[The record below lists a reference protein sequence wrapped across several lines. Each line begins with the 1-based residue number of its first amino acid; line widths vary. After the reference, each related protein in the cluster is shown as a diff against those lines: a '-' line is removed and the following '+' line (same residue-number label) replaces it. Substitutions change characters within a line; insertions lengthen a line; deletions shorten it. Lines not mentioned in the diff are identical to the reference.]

1 MEFEKIALSALLCKF
16 PLEGLGAIIAQAEG
30 DAREADKSFF
40 NDFRKVAR
48 WENAAFT
55 ESEMEALE
63 RLLED
68 DWLKSGDGWTDKK
81 PAITRIGWMLLKFS
95 NQLLAVGEG
104 DYPVVRF
111 EQLLR
116 WRRLSLLVGE
126 DLLSTA
132 FMAGCSS
139 QIDDD
144 VPGHLDW
151 PDVLRH
157 DDKDINTL
165 LKQGV
170 ADVHSHFF
178 ASGNIFEINW
188 INLMN
193 RISGITQMNEDEYL
207 QFPDIGLKGNN
218 RYYSYRN
225 IIIAAAFLRY
235 NLYKLLDNPNDEKIV
250 DSLRESLSFL
260 SDWSYCAL
268 NQSRMQAAIN
278 AEKFVAVKDNNR
290 VAIDYALNKN
300 YESPFGVL
308 CGERALLYR
317 YFKGLFRYNRYLQIA
332 SPYFYLYLL
341 IKSKIRKEFI
351 ETNGLKGFKN
361 FQTYQKRKRIFVR
374 KTNEQVR
381 YNRYIVQSSL
391 AVSDNHYLESR
402 ISPDDVKTLWKS
414 NLEQSLF
421 WGRKSVAAFND
432 RLSIVVHFI
441 KSNYKSKEE
450 VEGEVRYSKTRL
462 KAKAAMNQLLRDVA
476 SSRNVERVVGID
488 AAGDELQ
495 CRPEIFAHVFR
506 YARSQGLCNQTYHV
520 GEDFY
525 DLVDGLRAIDECIRF
540 MEFDKKCRLG
550 HVLALG
556 INAEEYY
563 KTRQFR
569 MILPKQNYLD
579 NLIWLYQTIRK
590 YDVAVPQSLLLFIEE
605 KAYELYSQVGYQ
617 QAFNIQSYWHSML
630 LRGNELDS
638 VSEETDDLQ
647 MSAWEKT
654 ACCKAEEVRVASRDK
669 QARSLFRQYLT
680 ESSVKKN
687 GEISVSEKW
696 MHSIA
701 EVLTHIQDKMIEDI
715 AKRKIAVEC
724 NPSSNVSIG
733 PFCRYDEHPV
743 FRFMPYDKKS
753 VDAPCLC
760 VSVNTDDRGVFQTSI
775 ENEYALIAIALR
787 KKNVRDD
794 EILQYLEKLQK
805 NSIKQLFEPVELRR
819 RLL

>member
-1 MEFEKIALSALLCKF
+1 MEFERIALSALLCKF
-16 PLEGLGAIIAQAEG
+16 PLEGLGTIIAQSEN

-40 NDFRKVAR
+40 NDFRKLAR

-68 DWLKSGDGWTDKK
+68 DWLKSGDGWSDKK

-95 NQLLAVGEG
+95 NRLLTVGEG

-126 DLLSTA
+126 DLLSTV
-132 FMAGCSS
+132 FMAGRSS
-139 QIDDD
+139 RLDDD
-144 VPGHLDW
+144 VTGHIDW

-157 DDKDINTL
+157 DDKEINTL

-193 RISGITQMNEDEYL
+193 RISGITRMNEEEYL

-218 RYYSYRN
+218 RYYSYRD

-250 DSLRESLSFL
+250 DRLRESLYFL
-260 SDWSYCAL
+260 SDWSYCVL
-268 NQSRMQAAIN
+268 NQSRLQEAIN
-278 AEKFVAVKDNNR
+278 AERFVAVKDNNGE
-290 VAIDYALNKN
+290 AIDYALTRNFG
-300 YESPFGVL
+300 SPFGIL
-308 CGERALLYR
+308 CGERAFLYR
-317 YFKGLFRYNRYLQIA
+317 YFKGLFRYNRSLQIA

-351 ETNGLKGFKN
+351 ETNGLKGLKN

-381 YNRYIVQSSL
+381 YNRYIVQSCLS
-391 AVSDNHYLESR
+391 VSDNNYLESR
-402 ISPDDVKTLWKS
+402 ISPDDVKTLCKGS
-414 NLEQSLF
+414 LGQSLF
-421 WGRKSVAAFND
+421 RDRKPVIAFNN
-432 RLSIVVHFI
+432 RLSIVVHFL
-441 KSNYKSKEE
+441 KSSYNPNEE
-450 VEGEVRYSKTRL
+450 VEGEVRFSKTRL
-462 KAKAAMNQLLRDVA
+462 KAKAAMNQLLRNVA
-476 SSRNVERVVGID
+476 GSRNVERVVGID

-540 MEFDKKCRLG
+540 TEFDKKCRLG
-550 HVLALG
+550 HALALG
-556 INAEEYY
+556 INAGDYY
-563 KTRQFR
+563 KARQFR

-590 YDVAVPQSLLLFIEE
+590 YDVLVPQSLLLFIEE
-605 KAYELYSQVGYQ
+605 KAYELYSQVGYRRD
-617 QAFNIQSYWHSML
+617 FNIQTYWHSML
-630 LRGNELDS
+630 LRGNELDAT
-638 VSEETDDLQ
+638 SEEKDVLQ
-647 MSAWEKT
+647 ISAWAKT
-654 ACCKAEEVRVASRDK
+654 ACCKAEEVIVASRDK
-669 QARSLFRQYLT
+669 QAGNLFRQYLT
-680 ESSVKKN
+680 ESSVKEN
-687 GEISVSEKW
+687 GEVPVSEKW
-696 MHSIA
+696 MQCIA
-701 EVLTHIQDKMIEDI
+701 DVITHIQDKMMEDI

-733 PFCRYDEHPV
+733 PFCRYDKHPV

-753 VDAPCLC
+753 ENAPCLC
-760 VSVNTDDRGVFQTSI
+760 VSLNTDDRGVFQTSI
-775 ENEYALIAIALR
+775 ENEYSLIAIAL
-787 KKNVRDD
+787 KKMDVQND
-794 EILQYLEKLQK
+794 EILQYIEKLQK
-805 NSIKQLFEPVELRR
+805 NSMKQLFEPVELRR

>member
-1 MEFEKIALSALLCKF
+1 MEFEKIALSTLLCKF
-16 PLEGLGAIIAQAEG
+16 SLDGLGSIIAQAEN
-30 DAREADKSFF
+30 ARDVDKSFF
-40 NDFRKVAR
+40 SDFRKVAR
-48 WENAAFT
+48 WENPAFS
-55 ESEMEALE
+55 ESEVEVLE

-104 DYPVVRF
+104 GYPVVRF

-132 FMAGCSS
+132 FMAGHFAYLDCDESRK
-139 QIDDD
+139 
-144 VPGHLDW
+144 LDW

-207 QFPDIGLKGNN
+207 QFPDVGLKSNS

-225 IIIAAAFLRY
+225 LVIAAAFLRY
-235 NLYKLLDNPNDEKIV
+235 NLYKLLDSPNDEKIV
-250 DSLRESLSFL
+250 DRLRESLYFL
-260 SDWSYCAL
+260 SDWPYCVL
-268 NQSRMQAAIN
+268 KQSSVQEAIN
-278 AEKFVAVKDNNR
+278 AERFIAVKDNNR
-290 VAIDYALNKN
+290 VAIDYALNRN
-300 YESPFGVL
+300 YDSPFGVL

-317 YFKGLFRYNRYLQIA
+317 YFKGLFRYNRSLQIA

-374 KTNEQVR
+374 KINEQVR
-381 YNRYIVQSSL
+381 YNRYIVQSCL
-391 AVSDNHYLESR
+391 AVSDNNYLESR
-402 ISPDDVKTLWKS
+402 ISLGDVKTLWKS

-421 WGRKSVAAFND
+421 WDGKPVAAFKD
-432 RLSIVVHFI
+432 RLSVVVHFI
-441 KSNYKSKEE
+441 KSNYTPNEE
-450 VEGEVRYSKTRL
+450 VEGEVRFSKTRL

-506 YARSQGLCNQTYHV
+506 YARSQGLCNQTCHV

-550 HVLALG
+550 HALALG
-556 INAEEYY
+556 INAKEYY
-563 KTRQFR
+563 RTRQFR

-579 NLIWLYQTIRK
+579 NLIWLYQTIRR

-605 KAYELYSQVGYQ
+605 KAYGLYSQLGYQ
-617 QAFNIQSYWHSML
+617 QDFNIQSYWHSML

-638 VSEETDDLQ
+638 ISEEMDDLQ

-654 ACCKAEEVRVASRDK
+654 ACCKAEEVRVAGLDK

-687 GEISVSEKW
+687 GEVPVSEKW
-696 MHSIA
+696 MQCIA
-701 EVLTHIQDKMIEDI
+701 DVIARIQNKMIEDI

-733 PFCRYDEHPV
+733 PFYRYDEHPV

-753 VDAPCLC
+753 EDAPCLC
-760 VSVNTDDRGVFQTSI
+760 VSINTDDRGVFQTSI
-775 ENEYALIAIALR
+775 ENEYSLIAIALR

-805 NSIKQLFEPVELRR
+805 NSMKQLFEPIELGC